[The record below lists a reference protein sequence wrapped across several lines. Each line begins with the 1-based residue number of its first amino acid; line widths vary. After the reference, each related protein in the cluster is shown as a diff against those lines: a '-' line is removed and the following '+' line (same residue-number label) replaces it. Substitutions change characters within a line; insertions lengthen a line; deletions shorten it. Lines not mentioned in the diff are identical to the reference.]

1 MIIKCK
7 VSNVSQA
14 VTKINKARATHNVFV
29 IQFKNRT
36 KIYFGIVIN

>member
-36 KIYFGIVIN
+36 NIYFGIVIN